1 MFSFLRNHQAV
12 LLAAASFYAL
22 ISSAQGFHFLHILI
36 NHCYFLF
43 VIIIFLNSSPVLLG
57 AT

>member
-43 VIIIFLNSSPVLLG
+43 VIIIIF
-57 AT
+57 